1 MLSRIIDSRK
11 RPRSSTETIVFGGLL
26 MQITSL
32 IGAEIGLINPL
43 LQYWAYLQAAIQR
56 SIGLM
61 MII

>member
-1 MLSRIIDSRK
+1 
-11 RPRSSTETIVFGGLL
+11 

-32 IGAEIGLINPL
+32 IGPEIGLINPL